1 MLKMKKRSLLCEM
14 KKYHELIRKLSWSLL
29 FLLILEIGK
38 NIYVPSIVMEKN
50 SLSQPT
56 VVSYF

>member
-1 MLKMKKRSLLCEM
+1 M